1 MLTNFER
8 IISEVSLG
16 IENTLTETG
25 SDIPSSTYTSVL
37 TDNRIKNM
45 IKQTD
50 EQIRKIILLEYQNRL
65 NKTSKNPEIHI
76 YNFPELK
83 EIDNKIILKNVKYLI
98 NENLVRGGIDEE
110 GENMFPWITKLT
122 PLGIKLVEKESIRDN

>member
-1 MLTNFER
+1 
-8 IISEVSLG
+8 
-16 IENTLTETG
+16 
-25 SDIPSSTYTSVL
+25 
-37 TDNRIKNM
+37 M

-65 NKTSKNPEIHI
+65 NKTSKNPEVHI
-76 YNFPELK
+76 YNFLKLK

>member
-1 MLTNFER
+1 ME
-8 IISEVSLG
+8 E
-16 IENTLTETG
+16 
-25 SDIPSSTYTSVL
+25 YT
-37 TDNRIKNM
+37 DQEIK
-45 IKQTD
+45 
-50 EQIRKIILLEYQNRL
+50 KIILIEYYKRS
-65 NKTSKNPEIHI
+65 KRESKNPEMHM

-122 PLGIKLVEKESIRDN
+122 PLGIKLVEKENIRHN